1 MNKYLSESDSDLDDY
16 QSVSS
21 EQIPNYNNKY
31 RKIMNLEKK
40 WKTKQ
45 KEWQDKKN
53 KLHRILNNTSFDKNE
68 MQNVSNWNSNSVIMS
83 RSDVDFN
90 RKGRAI
96 FMNIKP

>member
-1 MNKYLSESDSDLDDY
+1 MSMNKYLSESDSDLDDY

-45 KEWQDKKN
+45 KE
-53 KLHRILNNTSFDKNE
+53 
-68 MQNVSNWNSNSVIMS
+68 
-83 RSDVDFN
+83 
-90 RKGRAI
+90 
-96 FMNIKP
+96 